1 MFTKEQI
8 QEASSK
14 VKSGA
19 DYPRLVQDL
28 KKMGILKYDHFVT
41 DGSNIYYGADNFSLK
56 TEHDQEPIPINNTSS
71 ADKLKHTIKIHQA
84 GQTDYPT
91 FCLQAADAGVE
102 KWVSDL
108 AKMTVSYVDKAG
120 QTLVEEAIPAGDY

>member
-8 QEASSK
+8 QQASSK

-19 DYPRLVQDL
+19 DYPRLAQDL
-28 KKMGILKYDHFVT
+28 KKLGILKYDHFIT
-41 DGSNIYYGADNFSLK
+41 DGSNIYYGAAGFSLK
-56 TEHDQEPIPINNTSS
+56 TEHDQEPIPVNNISS

-91 FCLQAADAGVE
+91 FCLQAGEAGVG

-108 AKMTVSYVDKAG
+108 TKMTVSYVDKAG
-120 QTLVEEAIPAGDY
+120 QTLVEEEIPVRDY